1 MKKIAFIIM
10 STLLLGTPI
19 MAMEDADTDTV
30 ESAINSINIT
40 MNGNT
45 VRVTGA
51 ANMQLEIFN
60 LTGAKVGTVRIDS
73 SDKTLNLNLP
83 KGCYILK
90 VNKVVRKISI
100 R

>member
-1 MKKIAFIIM
+1 M

-19 MAMEDADTDTV
+19 MAMEDVDTDTV